1 MMKKLYFIICFCLL
15 MGHMSAQEQ
24 RGNMLI
30 RGGTVITV
38 TKGTLEGTDV
48 LITNGKIAQIG
59 KNIAAPAGHQ
69 VIDAAGKF
77 VMPGI
82 IDAHSHAGIDA
93 VNEGT
98 NPVTAEVNTGDAL
111 NPFQINLSRALG
123 GGVTTI
129 HSMHSSAN

>member
-1 MMKKLYFIICFCLL
+1 MMKNIYSIICLCLL
-15 MGHMSAQEQ
+15 TGSIQAQDQ
-24 RGNMLI
+24 RGNLLI
-30 RGGTVITV
+30 KGGTVITV
-38 TKGTLEGTDV
+38 TKGTLEATDV

-59 KNIAAPAGHQ
+59 KNISAPAGHQ

-111 NPFQINLSRALG
+111 NPFQ
-123 GGVTTI
+123 
-129 HSMHSSAN
+129 